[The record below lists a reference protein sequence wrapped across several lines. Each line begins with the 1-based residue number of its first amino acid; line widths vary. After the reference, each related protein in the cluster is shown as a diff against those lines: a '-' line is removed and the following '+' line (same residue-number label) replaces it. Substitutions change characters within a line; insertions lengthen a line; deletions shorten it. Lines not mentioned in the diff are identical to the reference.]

1 MNAECKLSQ
10 YADDTNMILDGS
22 KPSFTRAISV
32 LDEFALV
39 SGLKVNY
46 EKTECLWIGT
56 RLFSTDVY
64 FSGKPIKW
72 AVENVCA
79 LGVWFSVISQ
89 SMQVKF
95 IERLE
100 NMNKILNSWTA
111 RRLTLREKSQS

>member
-1 MNAECKLSQ
+1 
-10 YADDTNMILDGS
+10 MILDGS

-39 SGLKVNY
+39 SDLKVNC
-46 EKTECLWIGT
+46 EKTTCLWIGT
-56 RLFSTDVY
+56 RLFSPDVY

-72 AVENVCA
+72 AVEKVFA

-89 SMQVKF
+89 SMQVNF

-100 NMNKILNSWTA
+100 SMKKILNSWTA
-111 RRLTLREKSQS
+111 RRLTLLGKITIIKS